1 MIDNPLNRIKVKR
14 GSDLP
19 HAKLSEDDVALIR
32 KLIAVREDLKRQASE
47 LTNAK
52 IAEKFGMHVRSI
64 DRIAG
69 CESWTHVE

>member
-69 CESWTHVE
+69 GESWTHVE